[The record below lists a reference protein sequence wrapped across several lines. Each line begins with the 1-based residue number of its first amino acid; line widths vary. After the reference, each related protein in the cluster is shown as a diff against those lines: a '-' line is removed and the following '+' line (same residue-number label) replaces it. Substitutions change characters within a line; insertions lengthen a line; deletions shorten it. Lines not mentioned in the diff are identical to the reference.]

1 MARGGAYENPD
12 VNVGIDRQSGQMIGQ
27 AIAGIGQQIGAAA
40 ANASNKM
47 LKAKQDLAE
56 RKRKEAEQARIKAE
70 QNWRIHKE
78 VESQRTQTV
87 INFDNTLKSNNIDM
101 ESLNGSF
108 KTVIDDLYNAK
119 DRLAQSR
126 GDYEG
131 RKEDEAMIRNNTAF
145 IQGLGENFENM
156 QLLTSTWKEKFKLR
170 NTPGGIDDSAT
181 DPLFAAMMNIGEGNG
196 QGING
201 GSVGW
206 ESRTGP
212 GGKVQLYQVARSEK
226 IRQLNW
232 ENGGKVGKLEDA
244 SDVYELSYDQVSGF
258 LNDDDNN
265 PNTFGPYSL
274 VPDGGSE
281 RSKDLKGLRVTADGG
296 GITQPDENGNGGYM
310 SKGTE
315 YEQTDG
321 RGTYME
327 QKTWPDTKKIK
338 SAIGPTAKS
347 SAQAELGLGGSSIT
361 ANSNIRAN
369 AQSRVGEIVDG
380 KFVIKKDG
388 SVTQYYFTDVGD
400 GTRNGE
406 GQFIT
411 QNEVVL
417 GDSVNGLMTQENE
430 TGTEETDGYSA
441 EEHARYIQF
450 TEYQYMQQ
458 AGAYANPTTITPE
471 AKDYI
476 KTTTENSAEVAENY
490 YKGIVDDP
498 VARWNAIIPEAD
510 AEMKDGILTS
520 GDDEFNF
527 NKNED
532 GSYVDPVSVEKF
544 VRELVLNDSTIG
556 NTKEDRAFVKQ
567 IIDSIGIDVEEE
579 VVLTE
584 EQELEVGKNYSLIQ
598 GKINN
603 ILPSFEGSSSLDSI
617 GGRTKLKKD
626 VENIVKNA
634 IPLLQQRD
642 KSIKT
647 EQQVVERLIKLSSKK
662 GTSNYNPKLVKALN
676 IYMQLTEQE

>member
-1 MARGGAYENPD
+1 MGAYDNPD
-12 VNVGIDRQSGQMIGQ
+12 VNVGIDRQSGRMIGQ
-27 AIAGIGQQIGAAA
+27 AIAGIGQQIGGAVSQRAEKIAAA
-40 ANASNKM
+40 EKE
-47 LKAKQDLAE
+47 LAE

-101 ESLNGSF
+101 DSLNGSF
-108 KTVIDDLYNAK
+108 KTVIDDLYSAK

-170 NTPGGIDDSAT
+170 NAPGGIDDSAT

-274 VPDGGSE
+274 VPDGGGE
-281 RSKDLKGLRVTADGG
+281 RSKDLKGLGVTADGG
-296 GITQPDENGNGGYM
+296 GITQPDENGVGGYM

-400 GTRNGE
+400 GSRDGE
-406 GQFIT
+406 GQLIT

-417 GDSVNGLMTQENE
+417 GDSENGLMTQDNE

-441 EEHARYIQF
+441 EEHARYVKF

-520 GDDEFNF
+520 GNDEFNF

-579 VVLTE
+579 VILTE

-598 GKINN
+598 EKINN

-617 GGRTKLKKD
+617 GGRTKLRKD

>member
-1 MARGGAYENPD
+1 MGAYDNPD
-12 VNVGIDRQSGQMIGQ
+12 VNVGIDRQSGRMIGQ
-27 AIAGIGQQIGAAA
+27 AIAGIGQQIGGAVSQRAEKIAAA
-40 ANASNKM
+40 EKE
-47 LKAKQDLAE
+47 LAE

-347 SAQAELGLGGSSIT
+347 SAQAELGLGGSSVT

-400 GTRNGE
+400 GSRDGE
-406 GQFIT
+406 GQLIT

-417 GDSVNGLMTQENE
+417 GDSENGLMTQDNE

-441 EEHARYIQF
+441 EEHAKYIQF